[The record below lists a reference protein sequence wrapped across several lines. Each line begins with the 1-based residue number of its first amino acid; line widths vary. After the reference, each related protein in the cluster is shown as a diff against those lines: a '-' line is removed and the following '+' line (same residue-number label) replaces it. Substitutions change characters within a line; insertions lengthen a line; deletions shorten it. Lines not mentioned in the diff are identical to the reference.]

1 MATLLTYPG
10 PLSQFLQQ
18 QAEARILRQDLLH
31 SLRTGIMNALAQTT
45 LFSEAERLSASAR
58 VYECEQVAQLQR
70 WYCNVHQ
77 LYQERLASLYLP
89 YAGRLGLYAPVQ
101 PLMWIA

>member
-1 MATLLTYPG
+1 MAALPTSAG
-10 PLSQFLQQ
+10 PLSRYLQQ

-31 SLRTGIMNALAQTT
+31 ALRTGILNALAQTA
-45 LFSEAERLSASAR
+45 LFSEAERVRASAS
-58 VYECEQVAQLQR
+58 VHECEQVAQLQR